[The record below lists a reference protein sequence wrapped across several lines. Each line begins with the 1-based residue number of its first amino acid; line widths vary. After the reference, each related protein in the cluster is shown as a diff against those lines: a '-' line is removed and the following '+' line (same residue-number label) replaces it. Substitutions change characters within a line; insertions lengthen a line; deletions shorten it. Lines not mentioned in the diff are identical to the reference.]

1 MLNFISLG
9 SGSSGNCYLLYTEN
23 DALLIDLGIGTRTLR
38 KYFREYGLPLS
49 RVKHILI
56 THDHADHVK
65 SVGKISHDLELP
77 VYTTRDVHKGIDGN
91 YCVRCKVP
99 STLVKII
106 EKDVP
111 VEIGDFLVTP
121 FRVPHDSTDNV
132 GYRIE
137 CQGVVFCMM
146 TDVGFLSDEMKPMIS
161 DANYL
166 VLEANYDEEML
177 KAGPYPEHLKA
188 RIVGTGGH
196 LSNVECG
203 KALAE
208 NASPALRHVWLCH
221 LSEENN
227 HPELARKTV
236 EQVLRSY
243 GIAPGKD
250 FELDVLKRKMPTG
263 IFELVRGS
271 APTEQMLF
279 TNEEMGRGKL

>member
-1 MLNFISLG
+1 
-9 SGSSGNCYLLYTEN
+9 
-23 DALLIDLGIGTRTLR
+23 
-38 KYFREYGLPLS
+38 
-49 RVKHILI
+49 
-56 THDHADHVK
+56 
-65 SVGKISHDLELP
+65 
-77 VYTTRDVHKGIDGN
+77 
-91 YCVRCKVP
+91 VP

-279 TNEEMGRGKL
+279 TNEEMGRGK

>member
-1 MLNFISLG
+1 M
-9 SGSSGNCYLLYTEN
+9 
-23 DALLIDLGIGTRTLR
+23 
-38 KYFREYGLPLS
+38 
-49 RVKHILI
+49 
-56 THDHADHVK
+56 
-65 SVGKISHDLELP
+65 
-77 VYTTRDVHKGIDGN
+77 
-91 YCVRCKVP
+91 RCKVP

-279 TNEEMGRGKL
+279 TNEEMGSGK

>member
-177 KAGPYPEHLKA
+177 KAAVDDPQ
-188 RIVGTGGH
+188 RIRDAG
-196 LSNVECG
+196 
-203 KALAE
+203 
-208 NASPALRHVWLCH
+208 R
-221 LSEENN
+221 
-227 HPELARKTV
+227 
-236 EQVLRSY
+236 
-243 GIAPGKD
+243 
-250 FELDVLKRKMPTG
+250 VLKYLSTDVADLASFK
-263 IFELVRGS
+263 ELYNVF
-271 APTEQMLF
+271 AAVLKIPV
-279 TNEEMGRGKL
+279 EEESPHG